1 MSHNLLPPPFRVHPL
16 QGIVAEPLRFTYN
29 VLHWYC

>member
-1 MSHNLLPPPFRVHPL
+1 MSHNLLPPFRVHPL